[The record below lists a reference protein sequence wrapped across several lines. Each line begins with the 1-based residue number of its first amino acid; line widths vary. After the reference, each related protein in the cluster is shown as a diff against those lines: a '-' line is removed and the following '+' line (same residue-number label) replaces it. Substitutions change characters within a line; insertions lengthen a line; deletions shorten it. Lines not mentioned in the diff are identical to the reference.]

1 MEIKLFS
8 CKNVC
13 IFCLVFVQ
21 GNNMQKLCRKLAM
34 FPSLRKW
41 AQYWEYS
48 HGRHRHR
55 CSRGHRSHIFK
66 QRIFVAATF
75 CHLEFWDTGNYLHF
89 YIATILNIYLDIS
102 TYTDTNTDVSYILY
116 LQGRAIKYC
125 GYVKRPIKIIS
136 WKYCPETKESRDTK

>member
-41 AQYWEYS
+41 A
-48 HGRHRHR
+48 G
-55 CSRGHRSHIFK
+55 SRDIESTAT
-66 QRIFVAATF
+66 AATVTAAAA
-75 CHLEFWDTGNYLHF
+75 DTGVTYL
-89 YIATILNIYLDIS
+89 N
-102 TYTDTNTDVSYILY
+102 
-116 LQGRAIKYC
+116 
-125 GYVKRPIKIIS
+125 
-136 WKYCPETKESRDTK
+136 KESL